1 MRTQEFSEDG
11 YLIGP
16 YGEELGYCNSCGEER
31 AVTEDC
37 CEDGEIDPPLPV
49 CQGSDLPQ
57 TSVTL

>member
-1 MRTQEFSEDG
+1 MSTQDEANQPKFSEDG

-37 CEDGEIDPPLPV
+37 CEDGEIDPPREEDWA
-49 CQGSDLPQ
+49 Q
-57 TSVTL
+57 

>member
-1 MRTQEFSEDG
+1 MSENEATKYSEDG

-37 CEDGEIDPPLPV
+37 CEDGEIDPP
-49 CQGSDLPQ
+49 QGRDS
-57 TSVTL
+57 